1 MQKQS
6 REFTTTSVSHL
17 CLTNMFFKK
26 SNQSIDYIVAGLGN
40 PGSKYSNTRHNIGF
54 ETVDYIAKENNVS
67 VTKAKF
73 SALYGVWETEGCKVM
88 LLKPQTFMN
97 LSGEAVMQA
106 ANFYKVPAEN
116 IIVIFDDVSLDVG
129 KMRIRAKGSA
139 GGHNGIK
146 SIISHIGQDFP
157 RIKMGVGQKPHP
169 DYDLA
174 DWVLGKFTDSDKKL
188 LADRFEDAHKAVKL
202 MVKGDSQKAMNL
214 YNR

>member
-1 MQKQS
+1 MQKQL
-6 REFTTTSVSHL
+6 REFTTTSVSL
-17 CLTNMFFKK
+17 LSLINMLFKK
-26 SNQSIDYIVAGLGN
+26 SNQSIDYIVVGLGN
-40 PGSKYSNTRHNIGF
+40 PGSKYNNTRHNIGF
-54 ETVDYIAKENNVS
+54 ETLDYIADKNNVS

-73 SALYGVWETEGCKVM
+73 SALYGVWDCEGYKVM

-97 LSGEAVMQA
+97 LSGEAVKQA
-106 ANFYKVPAEN
+106 ASFYKVPAEN

-146 SIISHIGQDFP
+146 SIISHMGQEFP

-174 DWVLGKFTDSDKKL
+174 DWVLGKFTDGDKKL

-202 MVKGDSQKAMNL
+202 MVTGDSQKAMNL

>member
-1 MQKQS
+1 
-6 REFTTTSVSHL
+6 
-17 CLTNMFFKK
+17 MFFKK

-40 PGSKYSNTRHNIGF
+40 PGSKYNNTRHNIGF
-54 ETVDYIAKENNVS
+54 ETLDYIADKNNVS

-73 SALYGVWETEGCKVM
+73 SALYGVWETEGKKVM

-97 LSGEAVMQA
+97 LSCEAVMQA
-106 ANFYKVPAEN
+106 AKFYKVPAEN

-146 SIISHIGQDFP
+146 SIISHMGQEFP

-174 DWVLGKFTDSDKKL
+174 DWVLGKFTESDKKL
-188 LADRFEDAHKAVKL
+188 LADRFEDAHRAVKL
-202 MVKGDSQKAMNL
+202 MVTGDSQKAMNL

>member
-1 MQKQS
+1 M
-6 REFTTTSVSHL
+6 L
-17 CLTNMFFKK
+17 FKSK
-26 SNQSIDYIVAGLGN
+26 SGSIDYIVVGLGN
-40 PGSKYSNTRHNIGF
+40 PGSKYDNTRHNIGF
-54 ETVDYIAKENNVS
+54 EALDYIAKENGVS

-73 SALYGVWETEGCKVM
+73 SALYGVWDTGEAKVM

-97 LSGEAVMQA
+97 LSGDAVA
-106 ANFYKVPAEN
+106 AAAHFYKVPAQN
-116 IIVIFDDVSLDVG
+116 IIVIYDDVSLDVG
-129 KMRIRAKGSA
+129 KMRIREKGSA

-146 SIISHIGQDFP
+146 SIIGHMGQEFP

-174 DWVLGKFTDSDKKL
+174 DWVLGRFTDSEKKL

-202 MVKGDSQKAMNL
+202 MVKGDSQKAMNM

>member
-1 MQKQS
+1 
-6 REFTTTSVSHL
+6 
-17 CLTNMFFKK
+17 MFLKK
-26 SNQSIDYIVAGLGN
+26 SNQSIDYIVVGLGN
-40 PGSKYSNTRHNIGF
+40 PGSKYQNTRHNIGF
-54 ETVDYIAKENNVS
+54 ETLDYIADKNNVS

-73 SALYGVWETEGCKVM
+73 SALYGVWEQDGHKIM

-97 LSGEAVMQA
+97 LSGEAVKQA
-106 ANFYKVPAEN
+106 ASFYKVPAEN

-129 KMRIRAKGSA
+129 KMRIREKGSA

-146 SIISHIGQDFP
+146 SIISHMGQEFP

-202 MVKGDSQKAMNL
+202 MVTGDSQKAMNL

>member
-1 MQKQS
+1 
-6 REFTTTSVSHL
+6 
-17 CLTNMFFKK
+17 MFLKK
-26 SNQSIDYIVAGLGN
+26 TNQSIDYIVAGLGN
-40 PGSKYSNTRHNIGF
+40 PGSKYDGTRHNIGF
-54 ETVDYIAKENNVS
+54 ETLDYIAAKNNVAI
-67 VTKAKF
+67 TKAKF

-97 LSGEAVMQA
+97 LSGEAIGQA
-106 ANFYKVPAEN
+106 ARFYKVPAEN

-129 KMRIRAKGSA
+129 KLRIRTKGSA

-157 RIKMGVGQKPHP
+157 RIKMGVGQKPNP

-174 DWVLGKFTDSDKKL
+174 DWVLGKFSQDDKKL
-188 LADRFEDAHKAVKL
+188 LENRFQDTEKALEL
-202 MVKGDSQKAMNL
+202 MISGDVQKAMNL

>member
-1 MQKQS
+1 
-6 REFTTTSVSHL
+6 
-17 CLTNMFFKK
+17 MFLKK
-26 SNQSIDYIVAGLGN
+26 SNQSIDYIVVGLGN
-40 PGSKYSNTRHNIGF
+40 PGSKYQNTRHNIGF
-54 ETVDYIAKENNVS
+54 ETLDYIADKNNVS

-73 SALYGVWETEGCKVM
+73 SALYGVWEQDGHKIM

-97 LSGEAVMQA
+97 LSGEAVKQA
-106 ANFYKVPAEN
+106 ASFYKVPAEN

-129 KMRIRAKGSA
+129 KMRIREKGSA

-146 SIISHIGQDFP
+146 SIISHMGQEFP

-174 DWVLGKFTDSDKKL
+174 DWVLGKFKDGDKKL

-202 MVKGDSQKAMNL
+202 MVTGDSQKAMNL

>member
-1 MQKQS
+1 
-6 REFTTTSVSHL
+6 
-17 CLTNMFFKK
+17 MFFKK
-26 SNQSIDYIVAGLGN
+26 SKQSIDYIVAGLGN
-40 PGSKYSNTRHNIGF
+40 PGSKYQNTRHNIGF
-54 ETVDYIAKENNVS
+54 ETLDYIADKNNVS

-73 SALYGVWETEGCKVM
+73 SALYGVWETEGRKVM

-106 ANFYKVPAEN
+106 ARFYKVPAEN

-146 SIISHIGQDFP
+146 SIISHMGQDFP

-174 DWVLGKFTDSDKKL
+174 DWVLGKFTDGDKKL

-202 MVKGDSQKAMNL
+202 MVSGDSQKAMNL

>member
-1 MQKQS
+1 M
-6 REFTTTSVSHL
+6 L
-17 CLTNMFFKK
+17 FKK
-26 SNQSIDYIVAGLGN
+26 TNSSIDYIVVGLGN
-40 PGSKYSNTRHNIGF
+40 PGAKYNNTRHNIGF
-54 ETVDYIAKENNVS
+54 ETLDYIAGKNNVS

-73 SALYGVWETEGCKVM
+73 SALYGVWETQGKKVM

-97 LSGEAVMQA
+97 LSGDAVVQA
-106 ANFYKVPAEN
+106 AEFYKVPAQN

-129 KMRIRAKGSA
+129 KMRIRQKGSA

-146 SIISHIGQDFP
+146 SIISHIGQEFP

-174 DWVLGKFTDSDKKL
+174 DWVLGRFTDSDKKL
-188 LADRFEDAHKAVKL
+188 LCDRYEDAMQAVQL
-202 MVKGDSQKAMNL
+202 MISGDCQKAMNL

>member
-1 MQKQS
+1 
-6 REFTTTSVSHL
+6 
-17 CLTNMFFKK
+17 MFFKK

-40 PGSKYSNTRHNIGF
+40 PGSKYNNTRHNIGF
-54 ETVDYIAKENNVS
+54 ETLDYIADKNNVS

-73 SALYGVWETEGCKVM
+73 SALYGVWETEGRKVM

-106 ANFYKVPAEN
+106 AKFYKVPAEN

-146 SIISHIGQDFP
+146 SIISHMGQDFP

-174 DWVLGKFTDSDKKL
+174 DWVLGKFTEYDKKL
-188 LADRFEDAHKAVKL
+188 LADRCEDAHKAVKL
-202 MVKGDSQKAMNL
+202 MVTGDSQKAMNL

>member
-1 MQKQS
+1 
-6 REFTTTSVSHL
+6 
-17 CLTNMFFKK
+17 MFFKK

-40 PGSKYSNTRHNIGF
+40 PGSKYQNTRHNIGF
-54 ETVDYIAKENNVS
+54 ETLDYIADKNNVS

-73 SALYGVWETEGCKVM
+73 SALYGVWETEGKKVM

-106 ANFYKVPAEN
+106 AKFYKVPAEN

-146 SIISHIGQDFP
+146 SIISHMGQEFP

-174 DWVLGKFTDSDKKL
+174 DWVLGKFTESDKKL
-188 LADRFEDAHKAVKL
+188 LADRFEDAHRAVTL
-202 MVKGDSQKAMNL
+202 MVTGDSQKAMNL